1 MTGAS
6 ARRVGDHFKES
17 GISARAA
24 DVAVVVGSVAFAI
37 CGSVG
42 VIAATTSFLTT
53 PGSIASVRPM
63 SATIAAGDDAETPL
77 GGGTKP
83 TSDGKE
89 PEGGSDNE
97 SSLGGTSSQ
106 DNDSTDADEV
116 AVGDDTSDDAQ
127 KSDSDAKAEKI
138 DKTAQPGVVEV
149 EPVAEPTV
157 YIVQR
162 GDTLSSISARYGV
175 SVDKIA
181 NENQIR
187 DVNLIYT
194 GSALVIPA

>member
-1 MTGAS
+1 MTGAG

-17 GISARAA
+17 GISSRAA
-24 DVAVVVGSVAFAI
+24 DAAVVVGSVAFAI

-42 VIAATTSFLTT
+42 VIAATTSFLAT
-53 PGSIASVRPM
+53 PGSIASVQPM
-63 SATIAAGDDAETPL
+63 SATIAAGDDTEAPL
-77 GGGTKP
+77 GGDTEP

-106 DNDSTDADEV
+106 DDDSTDADKA
-116 AVGDDTSDDAQ
+116 AVGDDPSESGDEAE
-127 KSDSDAKAEKI
+127 AEKI
-138 DKTAQPGVVEV
+138 DKTVQPGVAEV

>member
-6 ARRVGDHFKES
+6 VRRVGDHFKES
-17 GISARAA
+17 GISSRAA
-24 DVAVVVGSVAFAI
+24 DAAVVVGSVAFAI

-42 VIAATTSFLTT
+42 VIAATTSFLAT
-53 PGSIASVRPM
+53 PGSIASVQPM
-63 SATIAAGDDAETPL
+63 SATIAAGDDAEAPL
-77 GGGTKP
+77 GGDTEP

-106 DNDSTDADEV
+106 DDDNTDADKA
-116 AVGDDTSDDAQ
+116 AVGDDTSDNAQ
-127 KSDSDAKAEKI
+127 KSGDEAEAEKI
-138 DKTAQPGVVEV
+138 DKTVQPGVAEV

>member
-1 MTGAS
+1 MAGAG
-6 ARRVGDHFKES
+6 ARRIGDHFKES
-17 GISARAA
+17 GISSRAA
-24 DVAVVVGSVAFAI
+24 DAAVVVGSVAFAV

-63 SATIAAGDDAETPL
+63 SATIAAGDDAEAPL
-77 GGGTKP
+77 GGGTEP
-83 TSDGKE
+83 TSDGKK

-106 DNDSTDADEV
+106 DDDSTDADETT
-116 AVGDDTSDDAQ
+116 VGDDASDDAQ
-127 KSDSDAKAEKI
+127 EPGKAEKI
-138 DKTAQPGVVEV
+138 DKVVEV
-149 EPVAEPTV
+149 EPVAEPIV
-157 YIVQR
+157 YIVQW
-162 GDTLSSISARYGV
+162 GDTLSGISARYGV